1 MSLVDIVIV
10 LVLIASAIQGY
21 RSGLITSVASLL
33 GLIGG
38 IAIASW
44 QYPRFVGIFVPI
56 LRSDALSDAVSFALV
71 ALVVMILAGLL
82 GMLLKSLIHGIGLG
96 WLDRITGLFFGLL
109 RGALLIT
116 LCIVTLAAFFPNTRS
131 LGDAQLA
138 KYFMGTAHLT
148 THMTPEELK
157 ARILRGLHELEKDSP
172 NWLHPK

>member
-1 MSLVDIVIV
+1 MSIVDIVIV
-10 LVLIASAIQGY
+10 LIIIASAIQGY

-44 QYPRFVGIFVPI
+44 QYPQFVGIFIPI
-56 LRSDALSDAVSFALV
+56 LRSEALSDAVSFALV
-71 ALVVMILAGLL
+71 ALVVMLVAGLL
-82 GMLLKSLIHGIGLG
+82 GMLLKRLIHGIGLG

-116 LCIVTLAAFFPNTRS
+116 LCIVTLAAFFPETRT
-131 LGDAQLA
+131 LADAQLA

-148 THMTPEELK
+148 SHMTPEELK
-157 ARILRGLHELEKDSP
+157 AKIIHGLHELENDSP
-172 NWLHPK
+172 QWLHPK

>member
-71 ALVVMILAGLL
+71 ALVVMILAGLI

-157 ARILRGLHELEKDSP
+157 AIILRGLHELEKDSP

>member
-71 ALVVMILAGLL
+71 ALVVMILAGLI